1 MNHQALTRLHK
12 LVEFLLNKSNKAKVN
27 KGPGRVVDPEP
38 PGEGISSCRTKK
50 PKT

>member
-27 KGPGRVVDPEP
+27 KGPGRVVDP
-38 PGEGISSCRTKK
+38 PGEGISSCRSKKTK
-50 PKT
+50 T